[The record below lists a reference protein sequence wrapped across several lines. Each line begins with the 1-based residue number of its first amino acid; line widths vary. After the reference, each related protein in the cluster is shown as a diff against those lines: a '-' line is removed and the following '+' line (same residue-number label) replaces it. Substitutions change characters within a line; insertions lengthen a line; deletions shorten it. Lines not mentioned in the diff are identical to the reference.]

1 MGSEARW
8 LVNTFRLTAE
18 TQLAKI
24 PQNFVSPLSVI
35 HSVSPSHFLLL
46 FENTTLREFQ
56 NTVFST
62 ISLLSVMQYFVFLG
76 LIVSQYIMS
85 QHLVTFWPESLRCI
99 SLYRNAA
106 IFNSFPLYCSII
118 QTWSQVPWLQF

>member
-35 HSVSPSHFLLL
+35 HSVSPSHFHLL

-85 QHLVTFWPESLRCI
+85 QHLVTF
-99 SLYRNAA
+99 
-106 IFNSFPLYCSII
+106 
-118 QTWSQVPWLQF
+118 